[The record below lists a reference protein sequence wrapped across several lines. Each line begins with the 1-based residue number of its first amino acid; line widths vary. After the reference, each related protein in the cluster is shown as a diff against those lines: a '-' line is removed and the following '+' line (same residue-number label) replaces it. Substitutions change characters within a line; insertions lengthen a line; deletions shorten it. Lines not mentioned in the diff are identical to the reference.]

1 VGTDLVAILILSL
14 YVAQDIYPQNL
25 YDNPEWLWGIVVMV
39 MMWSLRI
46 WFLSHRGVLND
57 DPVSFALRDRTSLI
71 MGAVVVGLFAL
82 SVI

>member
-1 VGTDLVAILILSL
+1 
-14 YVAQDIYPQNL
+14 
-25 YDNPEWLWGIVVMV
+25 MV

-46 WFLSHRGVLND
+46 WFLSHRGVLDD
-57 DPVSFALRDRTSLI
+57 DPVSFALRDRASLI